1 MHGAA
6 AASPV
11 PEPVVHLLLW
21 QELQQYFDQDQGND
35 DDRAAVRLLIHDLV
49 PVYAEEFVS
58 VVKALVQLL
67 DARLDLQ
74 VPRQAVE

>member
-1 MHGAA
+1 
-6 AASPV
+6 
-11 PEPVVHLLLW
+11 
-21 QELQQYFDQDQGND
+21 
-35 DDRAAVRLLIHDLV
+35 VRLLIHDLV